1 MPRAKIID
9 VQQVDLKLRGS
20 LASSGR
26 EAPSHNDR
34 RLIRIVEC
42 PCSVDL
48 LNSIKTNPL
57 GPLLALDHQQGRSA
71 ARDDITPEV
80 ARCSGE

>member
-1 MPRAKIID
+1 MPRAKVVD
-9 VQQVDLKLRGS
+9 VQQVDLKLRCS

-26 EAPSHNDR
+26 EAPPHDDR

-48 LNSIKTNPL
+48 LNGIKTNPL
-57 GPLLALDHQQGRSA
+57 DPLLALDHQQGRPA

-80 ARCSGE
+80 TRCSGE